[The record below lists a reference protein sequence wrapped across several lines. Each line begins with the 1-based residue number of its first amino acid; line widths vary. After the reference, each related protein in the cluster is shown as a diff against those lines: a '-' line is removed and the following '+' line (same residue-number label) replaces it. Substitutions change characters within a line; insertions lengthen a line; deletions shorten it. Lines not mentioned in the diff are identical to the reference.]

1 MRTGLRLHILLV
13 SDLGRRLAPTMAS
26 TARLDAFARGA
37 ICALRAPG
45 GKRSD
50 IAKSVRKKDGA
61 RQGPGEGAACL
72 QARVWQA
79 VFARTCVGR
88 RGLAKMSH
96 M

>member
-1 MRTGLRLHILLV
+1 
-13 SDLGRRLAPTMAS
+13 MAS

-37 ICALRAPG
+37 ICALRATG
-45 GKRSD
+45 AKRLD
-50 IAKSVRKKDGA
+50 IAKIVRKKDGA

-72 QARVWQA
+72 QARVRQA
-79 VFARTCVGR
+79 VFARTRVGR